1 MQVLV
6 SESKNDELNKSDLDK
21 QWDSGACFVHE
32 YNNTFTAV
40 KNNDAGEW
48 VCVPYI
54 KKTQQ
59 GLQIYSVRWV
69 QNIYHAREPLYSN
82 SAVIAWWSQ
91 STSGK
96 NGVFMCTLLLKKVIN
111 FLIFYF

>member
-54 KKTQQ
+54 KKPQQ

-69 QNIYHAREPLYSN
+69 QNIYEPRHVISN
-82 SAVIAWWSQ
+82 NVA
-91 STSGK
+91 
-96 NGVFMCTLLLKKVIN
+96 F
-111 FLIFYF
+111 